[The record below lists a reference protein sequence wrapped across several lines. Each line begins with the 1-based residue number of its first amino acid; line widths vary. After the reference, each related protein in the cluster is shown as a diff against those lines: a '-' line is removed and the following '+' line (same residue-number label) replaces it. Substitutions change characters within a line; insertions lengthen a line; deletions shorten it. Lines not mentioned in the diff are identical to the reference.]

1 MSNDLV
7 SKVKGALEA
16 PQSEVKLMSFFGD
29 DKAKVTK
36 FKSALITIAQ
46 NPILSQCSVGS
57 ILKSAF
63 NLAEVG
69 VEISPIL
76 GQAYILK
83 YKNDAEAVISY
94 KGWMALIEKAGKRVK
109 AFSVFKCDE
118 FSIDLSDFDE
128 KITFKPNYA
137 ERNESDDAWYKDNLV
152 GVLVKVKDM
161 SDNYVKNTFVTRA
174 KIERIKG
181 KSPSAKSAYSPY
193 NAWAEEM
200 YLAKAIKY
208 ALSREAL
215 NLKDENIKK
224 AINLD
229 NELDIKLQQ
238 DSKAEVKDLAEDLI
252 DIETDEQGETNV

>member
-1 MSNDLV
+1 MGEMMSNDLV

-83 YKNDAEAVISY
+83 YKNDAEAVIS
-94 KGWMALIEKAGKRVK
+94 A
-109 AFSVFKCDE
+109 
-118 FSIDLSDFDE
+118 
-128 KITFKPNYA
+128 
-137 ERNESDDAWYKDNLV
+137 
-152 GVLVKVKDM
+152 
-161 SDNYVKNTFVTRA
+161 
-174 KIERIKG
+174 IKG
-181 KSPSAKSAYSPY
+181 G
-193 NAWAEEM
+193 W
-200 YLAKAIKY
+200 
-208 ALSREAL
+208 LS
-215 NLKDENIKK
+215 
-224 AINLD
+224 
-229 NELDIKLQQ
+229 
-238 DSKAEVKDLAEDLI
+238 
-252 DIETDEQGETNV
+252 